1 MKKEI
6 IKIIV
11 VAFVLTIILST
22 ISLGKYFNKTKINV
36 NSGVAI
42 PIIKLEGEQKLIINN
57 NQENKV
63 YNLAVKNYDE
73 NEQITQVELEYYIEI
88 ISKKNDDINFK
99 IYKEEKELNINNC
112 NSLIVDFSMVDFMD
126 SSAIG
131 MLIGRYK
138 DITLLGGKIAV
149 CGIKGNLERIY
160 TLSGLYKIIE
170 NKDTVEKAIEYIN
183 GGCTYEQSKN

>member
-1 MKKEI
+1 LKYHTEI
-6 IKIIV
+6 IDKI
-11 VAFVLTIILST
+11 LILHLFGDFDHS
-22 ISLGKYFNKTKINV
+22 
-36 NSGVAI
+36 NSEL
-42 PIIKLEGEQKLIINN
+42 IKNR
-57 NQENKV
+57 V
-63 YNLAVKNYDE
+63 R
-73 NEQITQVELEYYIEI
+73 
-88 ISKKNDDINFK
+88 
-99 IYKEEKELNINNC
+99 KELNINNC

>member
-1 MKKEI
+1 MKYHTEI
-6 IKIIV
+6 IDKI
-11 VAFVLTIILST
+11 LILHLFGDFDHS
-22 ISLGKYFNKTKINV
+22 
-36 NSGVAI
+36 NSEL
-42 PIIKLEGEQKLIINN
+42 IKNR
-57 NQENKV
+57 V
-63 YNLAVKNYDE
+63 R
-73 NEQITQVELEYYIEI
+73 
-88 ISKKNDDINFK
+88 
-99 IYKEEKELNINNC
+99 KELNINNC

-170 NKDTVEKAIEYIN
+170 NKYSVEKAIEYIN